1 MPIKAILFDLDDTL
15 IDWSGFKGS
24 WWELEPRHLRHVYRY
39 INRHVHALDVSD
51 EAFVEEF
58 SRRSRENWELARD
71 SLISPHLGKLLVET
85 AQAMGVPDDR
95 LDHDRFLIEYRWG
108 IAEGVRV
115 FNEVPKVLEKLRSYG
130 LELGIIT
137 NSFVPMSL
145 RDIELKTFDLIKYF
159 PRCRWSAAD
168 AGYLKPHP
176 EVFKIALK
184 ELNVSPKEAVFVGDS
199 LPADIVGAQSIGMR
213 AVWRKPLHNN
223 GFKPDGQI
231 APDAQIRTLDELLG
245 IIALWS

>member
-1 MPIKAILFDLDDTL
+1 MPIKAVLFDLDDTL

-24 WWELEPRHLRHVYRY
+24 WWELEPRHLRHVYQY
-39 INRHVHALDVSD
+39 IHANVHTLDVSS

-58 SRRSRENWELARD
+58 SRRSRDNWELARD

-85 AQAMGVPDDR
+85 AQALGVPEDR
-95 LDHDRFLIEYRWG
+95 IDHDRFLTEYRWG
-108 IAEGVRV
+108 TAEGVTV
-115 FNEVPKVLEKLRSYG
+115 FKEVPAVLEKLRSYG

-145 RDIELKTFDLIKYF
+145 RDIELKTFDLLKYF

-176 EVFKIALK
+176 EVFRTALK
-184 ELNVSPKEAVFVGDS
+184 ELNLTPKEVIFVGDS
-199 LPADIVGAQSIGMR
+199 LPADIVGAQTIGMR
-213 AVWRKPLHNN
+213 AVWRRPIHSN
-223 GFKPDGQI
+223 GFKPDNQVM
-231 APDAQIRTLDELLG
+231 PDAQIKTLDELLG

>member
-24 WWELEPRHLRHVYRY
+24 WWELEPRHLRHVYQY
-39 INRHVHALDVSD
+39 IHTNVHALNVSS
-51 EAFVEEF
+51 EIFVEEF
-58 SRRSRENWELARD
+58 SRRSRDNWELARD
-71 SLISPHLGKLLVET
+71 SLVSPHLGKLLVET
-85 AQAMGVPDDR
+85 AQAVGVPEDR
-95 LDHDRFLIEYRWG
+95 LDHDRFLTEYRWG

-115 FNEVPKVLEKLRSYG
+115 FSEVPAVLEKLRSYG

-145 RDIELKTFDLIKYF
+145 RDIELKTLDLIKYF

-176 EVFKIALK
+176 EVFRTALK
-184 ELNVSPKEAVFVGDS
+184 ELNLSPKEVVFVGDS
-199 LPADIVGAQSIGMR
+199 LPADIVGAQGIGMR
-213 AVWRKPLHNN
+213 AVWRKPLHAN
-223 GFKPDGQI
+223 GFKPDGQY

>member
-24 WWELEPRHLRHVYRY
+24 WWEREPRHLRHVYQY
-39 INRHVHALDVSD
+39 IHTQVHALDISSEV
-51 EAFVEEF
+51 FVEEF
-58 SRRSRENWELARD
+58 SRRSRENWDLARE

-85 AQAMGVPDDR
+85 AQTFGVPDDR
-95 LDHDRFLIEYRWG
+95 IDHDRFLIEYRWG

-115 FNEVPKVLEKLRSYG
+115 FNEVPAVLEKLRSYG

-145 RDIELKTFDLIKYF
+145 RDIELKAFNLIKYF

-168 AGYLKPHP
+168 AGFLKPHP
-176 EVFKIALK
+176 EVFRTALK
-184 ELNVSPKEAVFVGDS
+184 ELNLTAKEVIFVGDS
-199 LPADIVGAQSIGMR
+199 LPADIIGAQGIGMR
-213 AVWRKPLHNN
+213 AVWRRPIHTN
-223 GFKPDGQI
+223 GFRPDSQI
-231 APDAQIRTLDELLG
+231 APDAQIKTLDDLPG
-245 IIALWS
+245 IVAMWS

>member
-24 WWELEPRHLRHVYRY
+24 WWELEPRHLRHVYQY
-39 INRHVHALDVSD
+39 IHTNVHALNVSS
-51 EAFVEEF
+51 EVFVEEF

-85 AQAMGVPDDR
+85 AQAVGVPEDR

-108 IAEGVRV
+108 TAEGVRV
-115 FNEVPKVLEKLRSYG
+115 FSEVPAVLEKLRSYG

-176 EVFKIALK
+176 EVFKTALK
-184 ELNVSPKEAVFVGDS
+184 ELNVSPKEAIFVGDS
-199 LPADIVGAQSIGMR
+199 LPADIVGAQSSGMR
-213 AVWRKPLHNN
+213 AVWRKPLHSN
-223 GFKPDGQI
+223 GFKPDNQVI
-231 APDAQIRTLDELLG
+231 PDAQIRTLDELLG
-245 IIALWS
+245 IVALWS

>member
-1 MPIKAILFDLDDTL
+1 MPIRAILFDLDDTL
-15 IDWSGFKGS
+15 IDWSGFKGN
-24 WWELEPRHLRHVYRY
+24 WWELEPRHLRHVYQY
-39 INRHVHALDVSD
+39 INSHVHALNISSEV
-51 EAFVEEF
+51 FVEEF

-85 AQAMGVPDDR
+85 AQAVGVPEDR
-95 LDHDRFLIEYRWG
+95 IDHDRLLTEYRWG
-108 IAEGVRV
+108 IAEGVQV
-115 FNEVPKVLEKLRSYG
+115 FKEVPAVLQKLRSYG

-145 RDIELKTFDLIKYF
+145 RDIELKNFDLIKYF

-176 EVFKIALK
+176 EVFKTALK
-184 ELNVSPKEAVFVGDS
+184 ELNLTAKEAVFVGDS

-213 AVWRKPLHNN
+213 AVWRKPIHSN
-223 GFKPDGQI
+223 GFKPDNQI